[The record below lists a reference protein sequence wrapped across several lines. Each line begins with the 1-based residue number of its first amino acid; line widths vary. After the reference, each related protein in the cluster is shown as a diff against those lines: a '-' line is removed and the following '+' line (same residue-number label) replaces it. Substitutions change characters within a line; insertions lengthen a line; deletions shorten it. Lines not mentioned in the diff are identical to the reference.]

1 MLSISIITFNSE
13 KWIDQFFNSLISQ
26 NYPLNRLKILLT
38 DNGSSDNTIHKLRTI
53 QSQGLFSEFKLSLS
67 TNAGFG
73 AAHNNNFRNAGTEF
87 CLAANIDLAFEK
99 DTITQILQAAVLDD
113 PDVASWEARQK
124 PHEHPKLYNPVT
136 LETTWSSSAC
146 TLFRRSAFWAVG
158 GYDDTFFMYGED
170 VDLSWRLRAA
180 GYKLKYCPA
189 AVCWHYTYTESKFKK
204 IQFLGSLLGN
214 LYLRA
219 RFGNSTDVEVGE
231 SNYQHVMHATIP
243 NYPEQMQDLDRNFDI
258 YKKNKLHFLEGSEP
272 VRSSYLSVS
281 QFVGDWDY
289 EQVRDGAF
297 VDLPSKPDATHLVSI
312 IVRTYAGRDALLRN
326 CLQSILHQTYTHF
339 EVLVVEDGGSSAKA
353 IVDSFHDARLKHIA
367 CEKVGRCLTG
377 NKGLE
382 LAEGEYIGFLDDDD
396 LFFADHIEVLLGRLQ
411 SQHNCLAVYTNA
423 FEIKSE
429 VVKNEL
435 GQIVTVKEKTP
446 YLIFDLPFSH
456 TEMLVRNLM
465 PIQAVLF
472 HRSLYE
478 NAGGFSPD
486 LDNLE
491 DWNLWTRYSALTTFT
506 YIKKT
511 TSAFRTPA
519 SPPAFERRNI
529 DMADYYA
536 SAVAKQSGIYMT
548 GVRALTLHG
557 EVAAQKDH
565 VIRLNNDIANLR
577 RHIDDIGQSFQ
588 KERTQ
593 YEMEI
598 TELREH
604 YQRLH
609 AVHARLTSSVL
620 WRCLALPRNL
630 FKRLFRYS
638 K

>member
-1 MLSISIITFNSE
+1 MLSISIITFNSG
-13 KWIDQFFNSLISQ
+13 KWIDQFFNSLVSQ
-26 NYPLNRLKILLT
+26 NYPLNRIKLLIT
-38 DNGSSDNTIHKLRTI
+38 DNGSSDDTLHRLRTI

-73 AAHNNNFRNAGTEF
+73 AAHNNNFRHAGTEF

-99 DTITQILQAAVLDD
+99 DTITKILQTAVLDSTN
-113 PDVASWEARQK
+113 VASWEARQK

-146 TLFRRSAFWAVG
+146 TLFRLSAFWSVG

-180 GYKLKYCPA
+180 GYKLKYCPS
-189 AVCWHYTYTESKFKK
+189 AVCWHYTYAESKFKK

-219 RFGNSTDVEVGE
+219 RFGNSTDIEIGE
-231 SNYQHVMHATIP
+231 RNYLHVMHATTP
-243 NYPEQMQDLDRNFDI
+243 NYPEQTEDLDRNFDI
-258 YKKNKLHFLEGSEP
+258 YKKNKLHFLEGSESM
-272 VRSSYLSVS
+272 RSSYRSVS

-297 VDLPSKPDATHLVSI
+297 IDLPPKPDAPHLVSI
-312 IVRTYAGRDALLRN
+312 IVRTYDGRDALLRN
-326 CLQSILHQTYTHF
+326 CLQTILHQTYAHF
-339 EVLVVEDGGSSAKA
+339 EVLVVEDGGSSTKA
-353 IVDSFHDARLKHIA
+353 VVDSFNDRRLRHVT

-382 LAEGEYIGFLDDDD
+382 LAKGEYIGFLDDDD
-396 LFFADHIEVLLGRLQ
+396 LFFADHIEVLLGQLL
-411 SQHNCLAVYTNA
+411 SQHSCLAAYTNA

-429 VVKNEL
+429 LIKNEF
-435 GQIVTVKEKTP
+435 GHVISTKEETP

-478 NAGGFSPD
+478 RAGGFSPD

-506 YIKKT
+506 YIRKT

-519 SPPAFERRNI
+519 SPLAFEARNT

-536 SAVAKQSGIYMT
+536 SAVAKQSDIYMT
-548 GVRALTLHG
+548 GVRALTLHE
-557 EVAAQKDH
+557 EVITQKRQ
-565 VIRLNNDIANLR
+565 VIQLNNDITNLR
-577 RHIDDIGQSFQ
+577 SHIDDIGQSFQ
-588 KERTQ
+588 KERAQ
-593 YEMEI
+593 YKMEI

-609 AVHARLTSSVL
+609 EIHARLISSVW

-630 FKRLFRYS
+630 LKRLFR
-638 K
+638 